1 MPTLLNEQD
10 LGRHARTLRRLG
22 LRIEPIHPAFRKT
35 VQSQIGVFRLL
46 DGGTERRI
54 GDDTVKALV
63 LETPVPALC
72 RNVSNRL
79 KPVSRHDVRMTI
91 VMDDHVHL
99 GRPRNLLVDLDAEKT
114 ILREPMPALVATNR
128 RCAVFLLRRL
138 AHLVERMQKESTR
151 PAGRVKDTPV
161 ARDRQNIDDELHHC
175 PRCEELPR
183 SCRGRRTS

>member
-46 DGGTERRI
+46 DRRTEWRI

-63 LETPVPALC
+63 LESSVPALC

-79 KPVSRHDVRMTI
+79 KSVSRHDVRMTI

-99 GRPRNLLVDLDAEKT
+99 GRPRDLLVDLDTEKT
-114 ILREPMPALVATNR
+114 ILREPMPR
-128 RCAVFLLRRL
+128 RISSPPPCAPCR
-138 AHLVERMQKESTR
+138 AHAEGIHQT
-151 PAGRVKDTPV
+151 
-161 ARDRQNIDDELHHC
+161 
-175 PRCEELPR
+175 
-183 SCRGRRTS
+183 RRTCQGHASCSRSAGHRR